1 MILDSGYTISILKDT
16 SLVENVRE
24 TKNKLMLYTNAG
36 KMVVNQEADVP
47 AYGRVFFND
56 KAITNLFSMKD
67 LIQKGRVEFD
77 SAIENAFR
85 IMVGGKSMKFIADE
99 KGLYILEYKK
109 MENYNQ
115 IKGFSHREVEKAKRT
130 RRLYHQLAA
139 PSVVAFKSLLRQN
152 LIKNCDVT
160 EKDITLTE
168 NIFGTDVP
176 TLKGK
181 STRPKPRTVVDEEIE
196 IPKEFISKNKNLEL
210 AMDIVFINSETL
222 LTTVDRSILFKSCI
236 PLP

>member
-1 MILDSGYTISILKDT
+1 
-16 SLVENVRE
+16 
-24 TKNKLMLYTNAG
+24 
-36 KMVVNQEADVP
+36 
-47 AYGRVFFND
+47 
-56 KAITNLFSMKD
+56 
-67 LIQKGRVEFD
+67 
-77 SAIENAFR
+77 
-85 IMVGGKSMKFIADE
+85 MKFVADE

-115 IKGFSHREVEKAKRT
+115 IEGFLHQEVEKAKRT

-210 AMDIVFINSETL
+210 VMDIVFINSETL
-222 LTTVDRSILFKSCI
+222 LTTVDRSILFKACI
-236 PLP
+236 PLPSREDEEIYKGLDIVLRHYDKGGYVITKIHADGEFESLLLRIKDNMNIDVNIENPDEHVGDIERLNHTLQ